1 MFKNGME
8 IPKVFFENEGN
19 GGGDDQSKKHD
30 EHLQQTIKERD
41 EAKAKFKE
49 AEKTALELKNKLQL
63 IEEAKLKESGEI
75 QKLADTYKKQ
85 LDEVNPELERLKKIE
100 TDHNEYI
107 ANRKKTILE
116 SIPEDKRVDWQDAD
130 LKTLEKVAPLYNA
143 GTILGTDSGKGGKVL
158 ITTNKTLDDFTMD
171 ELDELKK
178 SNPTDYERLFN
189 QKYKTK
195 KSGI

>member
-1 MFKNGME
+1 MFRNGME

-49 AEKTALELKNKLQL
+49 AEKTALELKNKLQA
-63 IEEAKLKESGEI
+63 IEEAKLKESGEV

-85 LDEVNPELERLKKIE
+85 LDEINPEIERLKKIE

-107 ANRKKTILE
+107 TNRKKSILE
-116 SIPEDKRVDWQDAD
+116 SIPEDKRTDWQDAD
-130 LKTLEKVAPLYNA
+130 LKTLEKVAPLYNSKIII
-143 GTILGTDSGKGGKVL
+143 GVDDGKGGKVL
-158 ITTNKTLDDFTMD
+158 ETTGKTWDDFDLT
-171 ELDELKK
+171 ELDELAK
-178 SNPTDYERLFN
+178 SNKREYERLYN
-189 QKYKTK
+189 QKYKK
-195 KSGI
+195 KSSAI

>member
-1 MFKNGME
+1 MFRNGME
-8 IPKVFFENEGN
+8 IPKVFFENNGN

-30 EHLQQTIKERD
+30 EHLQQTIRERD

-49 AEKTALELKNKLQL
+49 AEKTALELKTKLQQ
-63 IEEAKLKESGEI
+63 IEDAKKIEAGEY
-75 QKLADTYKKQ
+75 QKLADDYKKK
-85 LDEVNPELERLKKIE
+85 LDEVNPELEKLKQIE
-100 TDHNEYI
+100 TEHNEYI
-107 ANRKKTILE
+107 ANRKKSILE
-116 SIPEDKRVDWQDAD
+116 SIPEDKRTDWQDAD

-143 GTILGTDSGKGGKVL
+143 GTIIGTDSGKGGKVL
-158 ITTNKTLDDFTMD
+158 VTTNKTLDDFTIT

-178 SNPTDYERLFN
+178 SNPTEYERLFN